1 MPSVTGGDQVI
12 EAGTIKK
19 EKVNIDFCVWKNRRQ
34 VLASLHLLLL
44 PWYICWAMNLF
55 EFVLL
60 RPPSCNATLSTEHRL
75 TLKSLLERQYCLSY
89 HIANQVLLS
98 VLFLIHEHCSTIK
111 DIVNTWVVSIK
122 IGLQKTVGTF
132 GTRRAGTLKH
142 KTMRE
147 IIMVNIAQAETGVI
161 FAAETS
167 RNSIQTNII
176 QVTDSI
182 AWVGCAQ
189 CALHCTAHVPLVM
202 FA

>member
-75 TLKSLLERQYCLSY
+75 TLKSLLERLWNPYSRDNIVSPILQTKYYMFSFIFDSRKFFY
-89 HIANQVLLS
+89 NQR
-98 VLFLIHEHCSTIK
+98 HCEHMSCFHQNWPPENRWHFWDTPGR
-111 DIVNTWVVSIK
+111 N
-122 IGLQKTVGTF
+122 LKT
-132 GTRRAGTLKH
+132 
-142 KTMRE
+142 
-147 IIMVNIAQAETGVI
+147 
-161 FAAETS
+161 
-167 RNSIQTNII
+167 
-176 QVTDSI
+176 
-182 AWVGCAQ
+182 
-189 CALHCTAHVPLVM
+189 
-202 FA
+202 